1 VTGSVF
7 STFTDWTIQADIH
20 SGPAGQNPTG
30 TFSESFHFGSGTN
43 DFHIGDTTVTCLV
56 VQGNQAV
63 AVGTGTF
70 GGGFNFETG
79 EPNPDVQGWFRLYV
93 QDNGPPR
100 NLPPIFPT
108 SDVVNSSFSEAEP
121 DCVIPAVPPPPSIF
135 PDDTVG
141 NFIVHDAP
149 ALPTSKDQCKNG
161 GWRQYGVFKNQGDCV
176 SFVATGGRNQP
187 AGPPR

>member
-1 VTGSVF
+1 MRSRAIATTVATVCAAALGFASAAGAQATHQDSVTGSVF

-70 GGGFNFETG
+70 GGGSTSRPANQIRMCRAGSVCTS
-79 EPNPDVQGWFRLYV
+79 RTTA
-93 QDNGPPR
+93 PR
-100 NLPPIFPT
+100 VTCHP
-108 SDVVNSSFSEAEP
+108 SSR
-121 DCVIPAVPPPPSIF
+121 PA
-135 PDDTVG
+135 T
-141 NFIVHDAP
+141 
-149 ALPTSKDQCKNG
+149 
-161 GWRQYGVFKNQGDCV
+161 W
-176 SFVATGGRNQP
+176 
-187 AGPPR
+187 